1 MVRLPPWFDTA
12 LLAPDSLTTRSRYP
26 VPEQMTSQTN
36 TNIKFYERGGHVRDK
51 KRFAESKV
59 HRPLSPNPTYGA
71 TPPTT
76 PPILIPT
83 YPNPILAPSLFQP
96 ELDPLRTNLRTQ
108 FARALALHPS
118 LTTRNA

>member
-36 TNIKFYERGGHVRDK
+36 TKIKFYERGGTVRDK

-71 TPPTT
+71 TPP
-76 PPILIPT
+76 ILTPT
-83 YPNPILAPSLFQP
+83 YPNPILTPSLFQP
-96 ELDPLRTNLRTQ
+96 GLGPLRAYSLHGPADLRT
-108 FARALALHPS
+108 LHS
-118 LTTRNA
+118 SNVGA

>member
-1 MVRLPPWFDTA
+1 MA

-36 TNIKFYERGGHVRDK
+36 TKIKFYERDGTVRD
-51 KRFAESKV
+51 ESKV

-71 TPPTT
+71 TPP
-76 PPILIPT
+76 ILTPT
-83 YPNPILAPSLFQP
+83 YPNPILTPSLFQP
-96 ELDPLRTNLRTQ
+96 GLDPLRTNLRTQ

>member
-26 VPEQMTSQTN
+26 VPEQMTSQAN
-36 TNIKFYERGGHVRDK
+36 TKIKFDERGGTVRDK

-71 TPPTT
+71 TPP
-76 PPILIPT
+76 ILTPT
-83 YPNPILAPSLFQP
+83 YPNPILTPSLFQP
-96 ELDPLRTNLRTQ
+96 GLDPLRTNLRTQ